1 MRTTLLQFSTT
12 LVFAIAGLTASAQT
26 SWSITGNSNTT
37 SANFI
42 GTKNNQPF
50 ILRTNNA
57 ERMRIAKTG
66 QVGVGGLP
74 EPDVILKTVNT
85 TQATAIFGFT
95 AISSGGNGVIGEAES
110 GNDPFGIWG
119 ISGNTDNG
127 FAGFFDGNVGYT
139 GTLTQFSDVR
149 LKENIKPVESMLDK
163 VMQLKPSSYNYKKDY
178 QNMHLAQGAQ
188 IGFIAQEMEKVFP
201 QLVRT
206 MPKKN
211 LDGTKIAD
219 FKGVNYIGL
228 IPVLTKAIQEQ
239 QKTIADVKQE
249 NEAVKAE
256 NQELKARLDKIE
268 QMLAINSGQ
277 QSSASSAKLS
287 IARLEQNAPNPFNQ
301 NTVIKYYL
309 PQNAG
314 SAIINITD
322 VNGRLIKTVPVT
334 TQGNGQLTLDGGQL
348 TSGIYQYSLIANG
361 KLVDTKK
368 MVLTK

>member
-1 MRTTLLQFSTT
+1 
-12 LVFAIAGLTASAQT
+12 
-26 SWSITGNSNTT
+26 
-37 SANFI
+37 
-42 GTKNNQPF
+42 
-50 ILRTNNA
+50 
-57 ERMRIAKTG
+57 
-66 QVGVGGLP
+66 
-74 EPDVILKTVNT
+74 
-85 TQATAIFGFT
+85 
-95 AISSGGNGVIGEAES
+95 
-110 GNDPFGIWG
+110 
-119 ISGNTDNG
+119 
-127 FAGFFDGNVGYT
+127 
-139 GTLTQFSDVR
+139 
-149 LKENIKPVESMLDK
+149 
-163 VMQLKPSSYNYKKDY
+163 
-178 QNMHLAQGAQ
+178 
-188 IGFIAQEMEKVFP
+188 
-201 QLVRT
+201 